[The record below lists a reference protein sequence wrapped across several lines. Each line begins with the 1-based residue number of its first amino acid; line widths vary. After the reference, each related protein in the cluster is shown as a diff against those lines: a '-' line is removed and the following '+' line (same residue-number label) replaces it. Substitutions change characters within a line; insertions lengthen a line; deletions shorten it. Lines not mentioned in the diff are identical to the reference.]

1 MVQVPVK
8 VPVIVFLYTVYIQFL
23 WKKVKYHMPTNEE
36 LKDNVIRS
44 YVDLQRIKNAPDK
57 DKEIAYQEQILETR
71 LQQLGVTDL
80 EKLKHIW

>member
-1 MVQVPVK
+1 
-8 VPVIVFLYTVYIQFL
+8 
-23 WKKVKYHMPTNEE
+23 MPTNEE

-80 EKLKHIW
+80 EKLKQEWPGGENMPGNGEIIEGVNLTMIDKINE

>member
-1 MVQVPVK
+1 M
-8 VPVIVFLYTVYIQFL
+8 L
-23 WKKVKYHMPTNEE
+23 TNEE

-44 YVDLQRIKNAPDK
+44 YVDLQRIKNAPDR

-80 EKLKHIW
+80 EKLKHI

>member
-1 MVQVPVK
+1 
-8 VPVIVFLYTVYIQFL
+8 
-23 WKKVKYHMPTNEE
+23 MPTNEE

-80 EKLKHIW
+80 EKLKQE

>member
-1 MVQVPVK
+1 
-8 VPVIVFLYTVYIQFL
+8 
-23 WKKVKYHMPTNEE
+23 MPTNEE

-80 EKLKHIW
+80 EKLKQEWPGGENMPGNGEIIEGVKLTMIDKINE

>member
-1 MVQVPVK
+1 
-8 VPVIVFLYTVYIQFL
+8 
-23 WKKVKYHMPTNEE
+23 MPTNEE

-80 EKLKHIW
+80 EKLKQEWLGDENMPGNGEIIEGVNLTMIDKINE